1 MLEAEVIIVGAG
13 PAGSACAWKLN
24 QKGIR
29 TVLLDKKSFPRRK
42 LCAGWITPGVV
53 KNLEIKRGEYPHGIL
68 TFKRIFF
75 HIRGRKLRVPTCQ
88 YSIRRT
94 EFDQWMLNRTGV
106 PLQQHAVQQVRK
118 EDGYYIIDNSY
129 RSKYLVG
136 AAGTYCPVYRS
147 FFKKSHLRSQ
157 QRFIVTIEEEFK
169 YDYDETDC
177 HLWFF
182 ENNLPG
188 YAWYVPKADGY
199 LNVGIGGK
207 FLALK
212 DRGQTIRQHWD
223 YFTAKLEK
231 LSLVKGH
238 TYRPRGCNYY
248 LRQQVPARRLNNAY
262 VIGDAAGLATLDLG
276 EGIGPA
282 IESGILA
289 AKSILTGGRFS
300 ERSVTRY
307 SLIHIL
313 LAGIKTR
320 ILGKQYL
327 I

>member
-13 PAGSACAWKLN
+13 PAGSACAWKLKQN
-24 QKGIR
+24 GIQA
-29 TVLLDKKSFPRRK
+29 VLLDKKTFPRRK
-42 LCAGWITPGVV
+42 LCAGWITPGVL
-53 KNLEIKRGEYPHGIL
+53 KNLEVKSGEYPHGIL

-75 HIRGRKLRVPTCQ
+75 HVRGRKLRVPTCQ
-88 YSIRRT
+88 YSIRRI
-94 EFDQWMLNRTGV
+94 EFDHWLLKKASV
-106 PLQQHAVQQVRK
+106 PLQRHAVQKVRT
-118 EDGYYIIDNSY
+118 ENGYYLIDNLY

-136 AAGTYCPVYRS
+136 AGGTYCPVYRS
-147 FFKKSHLRSQ
+147 FFKGVNSRSQ
-157 QRFIVTIEEEFK
+157 QRLIVTIEEEFK
-169 YDYDETDC
+169 YDYHDANC

-207 FLALK
+207 LLALK
-212 DRGQTIRQHWD
+212 NRGQTIGRHWD
-223 YFTAKLEK
+223 SFIAKLEK

-238 TYRPRGCNYY
+238 TYRPRGHNYY
-248 LRQQVPARRLNNAY
+248 LRQSVPAGRLNNAY
-262 VIGDAAGLATLDLG
+262 IIGDAAGLATLDLG

-289 AKSILTGGRFS
+289 ANSISTGRRFAK
-300 ERSVTRY
+300 RSVTRY
-307 SLIHIL
+307 SLPHIL
-313 LAGIKTR
+313 WSGIQTR
-320 ILGKQYL
+320 IIGKQRL

>member
-13 PAGSACAWKLN
+13 PAGSACAWKLKQN
-24 QKGIR
+24 GIQA
-29 TVLLDKKSFPRRK
+29 VLLDKKTFPRRK
-42 LCAGWITPGVV
+42 LCAGWITPGVL
-53 KNLEIKRGEYPHGIL
+53 KNLEVKSGEYPHGIL

-75 HIRGRKLRVPTCQ
+75 HVRGRKLRVPTCQ
-88 YSIRRT
+88 YSIRRI
-94 EFDQWMLNRTGV
+94 EFDHWLLKKASV
-106 PLQQHAVQQVRK
+106 PLQRHAVQKVRT
-118 EDGYYIIDNSY
+118 ENGYYLIDNLY

-136 AAGTYCPVYRS
+136 AGGTYCPVYRS
-147 FFKKSHLRSQ
+147 FFKGVNSRSQ
-157 QRFIVTIEEEFK
+157 QRLIVTIEEEFK
-169 YDYDETDC
+169 YDYHDANC

-212 DRGQTIRQHWD
+212 NRGQTIGRHWD
-223 YFTAKLEK
+223 SFIAKLEK

-238 TYRPRGCNYY
+238 TYRPRGHNYH
-248 LRQQVPARRLNNAY
+248 LRQPVSTGRLNNAY
-262 VIGDAAGLATLDLG
+262 IVGDAAGLATLDLG

-289 AKSILTGGRFS
+289 ANSIFTGRRFS
-300 ERSVTRY
+300 ERSVSRY
-307 SLIHIL
+307 SLPHIL
-313 LAGIKTR
+313 WAGIKTR
-320 ILGKQYL
+320 ITGIQRL

>member
-1 MLEAEVIIVGAG
+1 MLEAQVIIVGAG

-24 QKGIR
+24 QNGMQ
-29 TVLLDKKSFPRRK
+29 TVLLDKQTFPRPK
-42 LCAGWITPGVV
+42 LCAGWITPGVL
-53 KNLEIKRGEYPHGIL
+53 KNLEIQKGEYPHGIL

-75 HIRGRKLRVPTCQ
+75 HIRGMTLRVPTCQ

-94 EFDQWMLNRTGV
+94 EFDHWMLKKAGV
-106 PLQQHAVQQVRK
+106 PVQRHAVQQVRK
-118 EDGYYIIDNSY
+118 EDGYYIVDNSY

-136 AAGTYCPVYRS
+136 AAGTYCPVYGS
-147 FFKKSHLRSQ
+147 FFKKGHLRAQ
-157 QRFIVTIEEEFK
+157 QRLIVTVEEEFK
-169 YDYDETDC
+169 YDYQDADC

-212 DRGQTIRQHWD
+212 NRGQTIRQHWD
-223 YFTAKLEK
+223 YFIARLEA
-231 LSLVKGH
+231 LSMVKGH
-238 TYRPRGCNYY
+238 TYRPRGHNYY
-248 LRQQVPARRLNNAY
+248 LRQPVPAGRFNNAY
-262 VIGDAAGLATLDLG
+262 IIGDAAGLATLDFG

-289 AKSILTGGRFS
+289 AKSILSEGRFS

-313 LAGIKTR
+313 WAGIKTR
-320 ILGKQYL
+320 ISGKQFL